1 MRNTV
6 FVDAE
11 DLLEAIGEEY
21 DKEENEDIK
30 RS

>member
-1 MRNTV
+1 MQW

-21 DKEENEDIK
+21 DKEENEDIILIV
-30 RS
+30 